1 MSSTATAAAVVG
13 TTVGLLKE
21 SAIFQRVWMLISS
34 ICSLLFW
41 VSPAY
46 NGSPLAAL
54 KGSFQWAHLD
64 AASSFTG
71 GIAAWL
77 HEPAHAGS
85 LGWLSLLLVVGLII
99 VGATF
104 SSTNLAGFSVYP
116 VMMIWAEVSDAHT
129 TLWAA
134 TGALVVF
141 LLALVLPKVGSRAV
155 DHGVSDFDAH
165 LAHLRLN
172 KSIEAFIV
180 CPFYV
185 LVLPVLLMVGL

>member
-54 KGSFQWAHLD
+54 KGSLQWAHLD
-64 AASSFTG
+64 AASSFTT

-77 HEPAHAGS
+77 HEPSHAGS
-85 LGWLSLLLVVGLII
+85 LWWLSLLLVVGLI

-104 SSTNLAGFSVYP
+104 SPTNLAGFSVYP

-155 DHGVSDFDAH
+155 DHGVSDFDGH

-185 LVLPVLLMVGL
+185 LVLPVILMVGL